1 MSEKTHWK
9 KCVSDPN
16 YLGEADFGEKEE
28 KILTIGK
35 VNASEKVTTK
45 DEPKGKDKTVIHW
58 VEQNVKPMIVNVTN
72 AKAIEKVTGS
82 GYIEDWIGHKIQLY
96 IEHGI
101 KAFGDVVN
109 AVRVRPFKPK
119 VASAEPIKCEG
130 CGKNL
135 TPAHGMSDVQL
146 ADYTKKKYGKV
157 LCAECAQKAAE
168 EAK

>member
-1 MSEKTHWK
+1 MAEKTHWK

-35 VNASEKVTTK
+35 VNASEKVMTK

-58 VEQNVKPMIVNVTN
+58 IEQNVKPMIVNVTN

-82 GYIEDWIGHKIQLY
+82 GYIEDWVGHKIQLY

-109 AVRVRPFKPK
+109 AVRVRPYKPK
-119 VASAEPIKCEG
+119 ISDTKIFCEE
-130 CGKNL
+130 CKKEI
-135 TPAHGMSDVQL
+135 TPAHGMSAQQL
-146 ADYTKKKYGKV
+146 ADYTKQKYKKC
-157 LCAECAQKAAE
+157 LCAECGQKAAE
-168 EAK
+168 AAK